1 MCRTEMQAPVAA
13 ARGLFKSNQI
23 LEGVGRGDNLAL
35 LARAAAPAPRALDR
49 RLELRG
55 GHLDVQRE
63 KEQALL

>member
-1 MCRTEMQAPVAA
+1 MEWEIEDVSDGNAGPGSRG
-13 ARGLFKSNQI
+13 ARI
-23 LEGVGRGDNLAL
+23 GRGGMGSNLAL
-35 LARAAAPAPRALDR
+35 LARATAPAPRALDR